1 METFVQTHTG
11 DLITL
16 ILGGFVVTSLIVLVP
31 QLLRARQKTLELRHL
46 EHMSALERGEAVPHI
61 DERSVFAGRTA
72 VLVPMVSLITAGT
85 VTCFLIVYRSEIAFS
100 MAIVVWCVAGVIS
113 LAAVTG
119 GVALMGRLAQL
130 NAEEHHEEED
140 KELVEQ
146 PAEH

>member
-1 METFVQTHTG
+1 METFVEKHTG
-11 DLITL
+11 DLMML
-16 ILGGFVVTSLIVLVP
+16 ILGLFVVTSLLVLVP
-31 QLLRARQKTLELRHL
+31 QLLRSRQKTLEMHHL
-46 EHMSALERGEAVPHI
+46 EHMRALERGETVPPV
-61 DERSVFAGRTA
+61 DDRSVFAGRTA

-130 NAEEHHEEED
+130 HAEDHQEQ
-140 KELVEQ
+140 LIEQ